1 MRGVVK
7 YSLVL
12 WALGTSV
19 AHADATLV
27 YQLTESGAEPVE
39 KRLSIS
45 HFFVRVDDPSEKD
58 RYLLF
63 QAGKFFP
70 LYRVDESQR
79 TYTLLTPPVKPT
91 LHAGSTAT
99 AKGPA
104 AGQTPNDTANPEALQ
119 GARMP
124 GEYAAKVT
132 PEDQQAKHQAK
143 HDAAEPNKPAAA
155 TEKSEVANIESAGL
169 APSPQLKATKKI
181 RTVTGI
187 DCRII
192 LELADDKPIIEH
204 CMANKARLGITE
216 RESRTLARVFVL
228 ARQRGFEWLGA
239 ATADEDFVSL
249 ESRDLRRQKTL
260 QLKSLSTDPLP
271 VGYLRVPRSYK
282 ETKPTTEVKRPV
294 EEKGAE
300 AEEARPPQPIQG
312 DGV

>member
-12 WALGTSV
+12 WALSTSV

-27 YQLTESGAEPVE
+27 YQLTEPGAEPVE

-45 HFFVRVDDPSEKD
+45 HFFVRVDDSSEKD

-70 LYRVDESQR
+70 LYRVDESRQ

-104 AGQTPNDTANPEALQ
+104 AGQTPNDTANPKALQ
-119 GARMP
+119 GANTP
-124 GEYAAKVT
+124 GEHAAKVT
-132 PEDQQAKHQAK
+132 PEDQQAKHQAE
-143 HDAAEPNKPAAA
+143 HDAAAPERPAAA
-155 TEKSEVANIESAGL
+155 TEKPAVANTESAGL

-192 LELADDKPIIEH
+192 FELADGKPIIEH

-216 RESRTLARVFVL
+216 RESRTLARLFL
-228 ARQRGFEWLGA
+228 MARKQGFDWLGA
-239 ATADEDFVSL
+239 TTSDEDFVSVQ
-249 ESRDLRRQKTL
+249 SRDVRRNKTL
-260 QLKSLSTDPLP
+260 EMKSVSTAPLP
-271 VGYLRVPRSYK
+271 SGYLLIPRSFK
-282 ETKPTTEVKRPV
+282 KTEVSVEAKRDV
-294 EEKGAE
+294 EG
-300 AEEARPPQPIQG
+300 G
-312 DGV
+312 G